1 MGADDHLGALGV
13 APAISLYSEADAA
26 FYLRMATMTGECSI
40 DEIRMGSADEAAVV
54 VGSFVSHADGNVGEG
69 DRRWGASLLAE
80 ALRKL
85 SGVDVDPSELM
96 GAVGNVV
103 FDTPRTRT
111 TRFEIYAD
119 LSMLAGLRVGAW
131 ESYSL
136 G

>member
-1 MGADDHLGALGV
+1 
-13 APAISLYSEADAA
+13 
-26 FYLRMATMTGECSI
+26 MTGECSI
-40 DEIRMGSADEAAVV
+40 DEIRMAGADEAAVV
-54 VGSFVSHADGNVGEG
+54 VGSFVSHGDQDVGEG

-85 SGVDVDPSELM
+85 SGVEVDPGELM

-103 FDTPRTRT
+103 FDTPRARA

-119 LSMLAGLRVGAW
+119 PSMLTGLRVGAW